1 MADPGARIFRWYEK
15 KAETN
20 RARHGVGFEEAESVF
35 DDPLARID
43 PDPDH
48 SDDENRELIF
58 GHSGKGRLLLVS
70 FVERGDS
77 VRIISARE
85 ADKEERKRYEEDIL

>member
-1 MADPGARIFRWYEK
+1 MADQGSRIFRWYDK

-20 RARHGVGFEEAESVF
+20 RPGHGVSFEEAESVF
-35 DDPLARID
+35 DDLLARID

-48 SDDENRELIF
+48 SDEENRELIF
-58 GHSGKGRLLLVS
+58 GHSGKGRLLLIS

-85 ADKEERKRYEEDIL
+85 ADKEERKRYEEDIR

>member
-1 MADPGARIFRWYEK
+1 MADQRTRIFRWYDK

-35 DDPLARID
+35 DDPLARTD

-58 GHSGKGRLLLVS
+58 GHSAKGRLLLVS

-85 ADKEERKRYEEDIL
+85 ADKEERKRYEEDIR